1 MSAVEMSVSN
11 ITEINGTLVVVFN
24 EGDRTIFFLY
34 WSTAVCIYSWREAR

>member
-24 EGDRTIFFLY
+24 EGDGTIFFLY
-34 WSTAVCIYSWREAR
+34 